1 MHIESFR
8 EFCLSLPNVE
18 ETTPFGDEYLVYKI
32 GGKMFTI
39 GSIDLFD
46 HFAVKCD
53 PALAIEL
60 RERYAA
66 ITAAWH
72 FNKKHWNDVYVNRDL
87 DDPMLQQQIRN
98 SYLLVLHKNVTPKAL
113 REQLIASYNQTTQ
126 QP

>member
-1 MHIESFR
+1 MHIEAFR

-39 GSIDLFD
+39 TSIELFD

-53 PALAIEL
+53 PSLAIEL

-66 ITAAWH
+66 ITSAWH
-72 FNKKHWNDVYVNRDL
+72 FNKKHWNDVYVNQDL
-87 DDPMLQQQIRN
+87 DDSLLKQQIVQ
-98 SYLLVLHKNVTPKAL
+98 SYLLVLRKNVTPKAL
-113 REQLIASYNQTTQ
+113 RDKLLQAYLQTNK
-126 QP
+126 